1 MKFVIFIL
9 ILALTN
15 ALVVDTEW
23 NRFKQT
29 FKRQFRT
36 ISEEE
41 RRHEIF
47 RDNLKKIEQ
56 HNNNSNSTYKMGLN
70 QFADMTKDEFLSTL
84 TLNISAISVGDR
96 VFNKTFKTTSSAIIP
111 NEVDWRQKGAVTPVK
126 NQLNCGSCWSFVTV
140 S

>member
-47 RDNLKKIEQ
+47 RDNLKKS
-56 HNNNSNSTYKMGLN
+56 NN
-70 QFADMTKDEFLSTL
+70 
-84 TLNISAISVGDR
+84 
-96 VFNKTFKTTSSAIIP
+96 IIII
-111 NEVDWRQKGAVTPVK
+111 VIVRIKWD
-126 NQLNCGSCWSFVTV
+126 
-140 S
+140 